1 MEAQR
6 NIWLFTKNS
15 LFPVI
20 GILVLAAVLAV
31 GVAYGGLLVA
41 LAYIGIPCAILGVS
55 FILAKPKYGL
65 LAVIVFG
72 FLANGLTRYVPG
84 PLGLSIDM
92 LLVLTILGIL
102 FSQRKFDTKQLH
114 NSLML
119 LTVGWFGY
127 TLFQIVNPE
136 ARSLQAW
143 FYAVRGVSL
152 YMLFIIP
159 LTFLLMRREKDLDW
173 LIMLWLGLSV
183 LGTLW
188 GIRQFILGPDSA
200 EQAWLNAGGAV
211 THILFGKLRVFSF
224 YSDAGQFGASQ
235 AHASVVAAI
244 LAMGERRLPRK
255 LIYIFVALI
264 SFYGMLISGTR
275 GAFFVIVGGG
285 ACYLIA
291 IRNVRLIILGL
302 LCGALAFGFLKY
314 TTIGQSNYQINRL
327 RTALDPNDASLL
339 VRLENQRKLADFL
352 ATRPFGGGIGSG
364 GSWGQRFSP
373 NSFLAQ
379 TALDSW
385 YVKIWAESGIVGL
398 VLHVGSLLAIMV
410 IGFLNI
416 YRLPIPDLKY
426 KMIAIFSGLGGIIL
440 ASYGNQL
447 LGQMP
452 TGVLVYM
459 TMVYLYLPKQFLQ
472 DRQNNLYT

>member
-6 NIWLFTKNS
+6 NIWLFAKTNI
-15 LFPVI
+15 LPTI
-20 GILVLAAVLAV
+20 GILALAAVLAV

-41 LAYIGIPCAILGVS
+41 LAYIAIPCAIFGVS
-55 FILAKPKYGL
+55 LIVAKPKYGL
-65 LAVIVFG
+65 LTVVVFG
-72 FLANGLTRYVPG
+72 FLANGLTRYVPA
-84 PLGLSIDM
+84 PLGLSIDL
-92 LLVLTILGIL
+92 LLVLTLLGVL
-102 FSQRKFDTKQLH
+102 FSQRSFDTKQLN
-114 NSLML
+114 NSLTI
-119 LTVGWFGY
+119 LTVLWFVY
-127 TLFQIVNPE
+127 TLFEIVNPE

-159 LTFLLMRREKDLDW
+159 LTFLLMRSEKDLDM
-173 LIMLWLGLSV
+173 LLMLWLGLSL

-188 GIRQFILGPDSA
+188 GIRQFAFGPDSA

-235 AHASVVAAI
+235 AHASVVAGI
-244 LAMGERRLPRK
+244 LAMGERRLSRR
-255 LIYIFVALI
+255 LIFIFIALL

-291 IRNVRLIILGL
+291 IRNMRLIILGL
-302 LCGALAFGFLKY
+302 VIGGLAFGFLKY

-339 VRLENQRKLADFL
+339 VRIENQRKLADFL

-398 VLHVGSLLAIMV
+398 VLHVCSLLFIMG

-416 YRLPIPDLKY
+416 YNLQPPDLKY

-459 TMVYLYLPKQFLQ
+459 TMVYLYLPKQFLD
-472 DRQNNLYT
+472 DRQNKLYS